1 MLPALVAFELAV
13 VVVVVVFPAAA
24 AVWLLGAVAFVL
36 VVVVAAAAVVALPL
50 SVSLAAAVVVMPLK
64 EGGISASSGDTGG
77 NGGRPYRSRNFSC
90 CCFITP
96 VEKLDPMWP
105 NEMYMITMT
114 ASDTPMT
121 SMLHATPVRR

>member
-1 MLPALVAFELAV
+1 MPALVAFELAV
-13 VVVVVVFPAAA
+13 VVVVVFPAA

-36 VVVVAAAAVVALPL
+36 VVVVATAAVVALPL

>member
-1 MLPALVAFELAV
+1 MPALVAFELAA
-13 VVVVVVFPAAA
+13 VVVVVFPAA
-24 AVWLLGAVAFVL
+24 AVWLLGAVAFMLVV
-36 VVVVAAAAVVALPL
+36 VVVVAAVALPL

-77 NGGRPYRSRNFSC
+77 NGARPYRSRNFSC

-105 NEMYMITMT
+105 NEMYMITIT

>member
-1 MLPALVAFELAV
+1 MLPALVAFELAAV
-13 VVVVVVFPAAA
+13 VVAFPA

-36 VVVVAAAAVVALPL
+36 VVVVAAAVVALPL

>member
-13 VVVVVVFPAAA
+13 VVVLVAFSAAA
-24 AVWLLGAVAFVL
+24 AASVWLLGAVAFVL
-36 VVVVAAAAVVALPL
+36 VAAAVALPL

-77 NGGRPYRSRNFSC
+77 NGGRPYRSRNSSC

-105 NEMYMITMT
+105 NEM
-114 ASDTPMT
+114 
-121 SMLHATPVRR
+121 